1 VATVAALV
9 LVVAHPAGA
18 YSVLSHQATVD
29 AAWDDLGAPLLKR
42 KFPRATPAEIEAARA
57 FAYGGSLIQDLGYY
71 PFGSKLFTDLTH
83 YVRSGDFVEAL
94 FHHAQDVNEYAFAL
108 GALAHYS
115 SDNAG
120 HPLAVNRAVPM
131 MYPKVRRE
139 VGEVALY
146 ADSPKRH
153 VMVEFAFDVLQVAK
167 GAYVHQAYRDA
178 IGFEVSERVLDAAL
192 RDTYGMGLADLLAD
206 VDLAIGTYRRAVST
220 TIPELTRMAWREN
233 RDEIEER
240 TPGVSREGF
249 VFAYSGRE
257 YDRDFGTKYRKPG
270 LCARLLGFFIRILPK
285 VGPLRILAFE
295 PLTPEAARLFLE
307 SVAATRVRYR
317 ADIEAL
323 GRNRLTLT
331 NTDFDTGKPPR
342 LGVNPLTDETYV
354 TLLDT
359 LADRRFAGVP
369 PILRQQIASYF
380 QDLASTT
387 VDRELREDE
396 PQIRQQLAELTS
408 RSP

>member
-1 VATVAALV
+1 
-9 LVVAHPAGA
+9 
-18 YSVLSHQATVD
+18 
-29 AAWDDLGAPLLKR
+29 
-42 KFPRATPAEIEAARA
+42 
-57 FAYGGSLIQDLGYY
+57 
-71 PFGSKLFTDLTH
+71 
-83 YVRSGDFVEAL
+83 VRSGDFVEAL